1 MTPEHRQRERWPT
14 HPFQLVG
21 GDALLISSGTTTS
34 GLLRLRQGVVYPGFP
49 APSAQGVRLEL
60 QPIDAG
66 QLAAAEAESDHEGR
80 RWLADQIRAEQGL
93 PPCTETP
100 SAAHVL
106 ELMLELHQRCSEQL
120 NALLASHE
128 PLNRQSEERLFRA
141 MELDEAPATA
151 AQQPNSDDPLLRGL
165 LWLCP
170 GIALPPSAPT
180 AQRLDP
186 RQRLLDLLE
195 RSDLFGREVL
205 INDSDLEQDC
215 GDLIGFEDS
224 PHSDVVVLRST
235 AQGYQL
241 WIPARMARPMPL
253 AQSRDELSNLS
264 PRMLSISPG
273 LQQRDL
279 SALGLLRFAYG
290 EPRQT
295 GLYVISGLLIGVSL
309 GFLLAIGRDVG
320 AARWIFGMGA
330 TGALTG
336 TCLGLLS
343 GGFRIGVAVMLLT
356 TLLGLL
362 TPTFNTVITNQA
374 LPDRDLG
381 LLLQI
386 SGILVAAGV
395 LRVCLQWA
403 QSRALLL
410 SQQRGA
416 TRSQLAAMHRLLRL
430 PAEFFRQRNVGDLQ
444 LRFGALEELR
454 TEIQQLLEG
463 GLLQS
468 VLTSLYILFM
478 LRISV
483 KLTALAL
490 VVAGLLLIPT
500 AIIGIQS
507 RPLQRH
513 QEVAEAQAQS
523 RNLELLNAVSK
534 LRLAG
539 AETRAAR
546 WWGEQ
551 FQTVVNLENALDAKE
566 ATASLLGSIIPNLGT
581 LMVYV
586 VVTRLIAE
594 ASSSPALNAP
604 NVGELLGF
612 FSAFGTFIGTAA
624 SFSELLIGALDM
636 PVIYERA
643 APILTTPTESKSQ
656 LLAAPALTGEI
667 KLDRVSYR
675 YAPELPLVLDQ
686 VSFSVAPGEQVAV
699 VGPSGSGKST
709 LVRLLL
715 GFDQPE
721 NGEIRFDGQPLNG
734 LRLDSVRRQIG
745 TVLQS
750 NALFSGSLIEAIA
763 GGRVI
768 NEAEA
773 WRAAELAGLAD
784 DIHAMPMGLQTTV
797 TDGGGTL
804 SGGQRQRVA
813 IARALV
819 RKPRILIFD
828 EATSAL
834 DNHTQAIVTES
845 LANLDVT
852 RIVIAHRLSTIRNA
866 DRIVVID
873 RGQVR
878 EQGSCD
884 SLMNQQGLFFRM
896 MERQLT

>member
-1 MTPEHRQRERWPT
+1 MTPEHRQRQSWPT
-14 HPFQLVG
+14 HSFRLVG
-21 GDALLISSGTTTS
+21 GDALLFSCGATTL
-34 GLLRLRQGVVYPGFP
+34 GLLRLQQGVVYPGFP
-49 APSAQGVRLEL
+49 DHLPKGVRLEL
-60 QPIDAG
+60 QPIDAAYL
-66 QLAAAEAESDHEGR
+66 QAAETESDHGGR
-80 RWLADQIRAEQGL
+80 RWLVDQLCAEQGL
-93 PPCTETP
+93 PPCTEPP
-100 SAAHVL
+100 SAARVL
-106 ELMLELHQRCSEQL
+106 ELLLELHQSSSDQF

-128 PLNRQSEERLFRA
+128 PLNRQSEERLFSA
-141 MELDEAPATA
+141 MELDEEPEATG
-151 AQQPNSDDPLLRGL
+151 QQPHSNDPLLMGL
-165 LWLCP
+165 AWLCP
-170 GIALPPSAPT
+170 GSDLPPPAPT
-180 AQRLDP
+180 SPESEP
-186 RQRLLDLLE
+186 RQRLLTLLE
-195 RSDLFGREVL
+195 RSDLFCREVF
-205 INDSDLEQDC
+205 INDSDLDQDC
-215 GDLIGFEDS
+215 GNLIGFEE
-224 PHSDVVVLRST
+224 PPRSDVVVLRST
-235 AQGYQL
+235 PQGYRL

-253 AQSRDELSNLS
+253 EQARGELTSLS
-264 PRMLSISPG
+264 PQMLSISPG

-295 GLYVISGLLIGVSL
+295 GIYVISGLLLGVSL
-309 GFLLAIGRDVG
+309 GFVLAIGRDVG
-320 AARWIFGMGA
+320 AARWIFGMGF

-343 GGFRIGVAVMLLT
+343 GGFRTGVAVMLLT

-395 LRVCLQWA
+395 LRVCLEWVQN
-403 QSRALLL
+403 RAILLT
-410 SQQRGA
+410 QQRGA
-416 TRSQLAAMHRLLRL
+416 ARSQLAAMHRLLRL
-430 PAEFFRQRNVGDLQ
+430 PAEFFRQRNVGELQ
-444 LRFGALEELR
+444 LRFGALNELR

-523 RNLELLNAVSK
+523 RNLELLSAVSK

-551 FQTVVNLENALDAKE
+551 FQTVVNLEKSLDAKE

-581 LMVYV
+581 LLVYV

-594 ASSSPALNAP
+594 AASSPALNAP

-612 FSAFGTFIGTAA
+612 FSAFGTFIGTAS
-624 SFSELLIGALDM
+624 SFAGLLVGALDM

-643 APILTTPTESKSQ
+643 EPILKTPTESRKQ
-656 LLAAPALTGEI
+656 LVDAPTLRGGI
-667 KLDRVSYR
+667 SLDRVSYR
-675 YAPELPLVLDQ
+675 YAPHLPLVLDR
-686 VSFSVAPGEQVAV
+686 VSFTIAPGEQVAV

-721 NGEIRFDGQPLNG
+721 NGEIRFDGQPLDG

-763 GGRVI
+763 GGRTI
-768 NEAEA
+768 SKEEA

-784 DIHAMPMGLQTTV
+784 DIQAMPMGLQTVV

-819 RKPRILIFD
+819 REPRILIFD

-834 DNHTQAIVTES
+834 DNRTQGIVTES
-845 LANLDVT
+845 LARLDVT

-878 EQGSCD
+878 EQGNYD
-884 SLMNQQGLFFRM
+884 TLMNQKGQFFRL